1 MWQIAICDDQP
12 AARQQIAALWQ
23 KNFPATQ
30 YQLHTYTNGQEL
42 LQAAQITTFALI
54 YLDIC
59 MPEPNG
65 LAIAQQLRDQNCS
78 AAVIFLTNYND
89 YLEAGYEVQA
99 FRYRF
104 KPLAEDLF
112 LQDIAAWQK
121 QYQPQ
126 KTTVQITTEAGTYQL
141 ALQDIIYVEIVG
153 RKVQLVTTQGTLH
166 STEPMQHWEQILPA
180 AQFLTP
186 YNKILVNLAHVKF
199 FDQTK
204 LITTGDYQLPIS
216 RRKYQQFKEA
226 MLKL

>member
-42 LQAAQITTFALI
+42 LQAAQTTTFALN

-59 MPEPNG
+59 MPEPDG

-126 KTTVQITTEAGTYQL
+126 KTTVQVTTEAGT
-141 ALQDIIYVEIVG
+141 
-153 RKVQLVTTQGTLH
+153 
-166 STEPMQHWEQILPA
+166 
-180 AQFLTP
+180 
-186 YNKILVNLAHVKF
+186 
-199 FDQTK
+199 
-204 LITTGDYQLPIS
+204 
-216 RRKYQQFKEA
+216 
-226 MLKL
+226 